1 MISMM
6 VMPVPF
12 IIIKAILSYV
22 CNAEMQKCTLVT
34 MINKD
39 FFVAFPF
46 YLDQDDVILKKKKDS
61 PLREV
66 FKNKTK

>member
-12 IIIKAILSYV
+12 IMIKSILSYV

-39 FFVAFPF
+39 FLKPF
-46 YLDQDDVILKKKKDS
+46 LSTSVKMM
-61 PLREV
+61 
-66 FKNKTK
+66 